1 MLNDK
6 STKVP
11 LKRFHLNADTIRFS
25 PQTQKLQV
33 PYPVVGVVKE

>member
-11 LKRFHLNADTIRFS
+11 LKRFHFNVDTIRFH
-25 PQTQKLQV
+25 PKTKKLQV
-33 PYPVVGVVKE
+33 PYPIVGVVKE